1 MLDLSKLENFVFM
14 TFSAVC
20 LCACQDTNSD
30 CEGEKIIIYNIF
42 TSPVHIVSIH
52 IQAKKKLYL
61 KSNVR

>member
-1 MLDLSKLENFVFM
+1 M

-42 TSPVHIVSIH
+42 TSPVHIVSI
-52 IQAKKKLYL
+52 QLYL
-61 KSNVR
+61 KSNVH

>member
-1 MLDLSKLENFVFM
+1 M

-42 TSPVHIVSIH
+42 TSPVRIVSIH
-52 IQAKKKLYL
+52 IQAKKVYKTISQ
-61 KSNVR
+61 KIIH